1 MTQPRFK
8 HTVDGEK
15 VETGTNERIGKFYC
29 INCGEVPADEV
40 LMFSPND
47 GEYRPYLSFQ
57 K

>member
-47 GEYRPYLSFQ
+47 GKYRPYLSFQ